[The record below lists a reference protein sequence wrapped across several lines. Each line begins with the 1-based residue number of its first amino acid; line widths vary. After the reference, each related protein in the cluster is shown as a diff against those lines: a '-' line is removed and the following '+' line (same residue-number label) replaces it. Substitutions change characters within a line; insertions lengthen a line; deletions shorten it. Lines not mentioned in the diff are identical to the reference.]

1 MKKILTN
8 LLKDIE
14 TKIANPEDI
23 KQLLKNKY
31 SDNLISIKVEKDMI
45 NYEIYTENYYFKN
58 SNGIVLSI
66 RLGNC
71 LNYGTNISIQSVFA
85 EDNNIIPIFIENK
98 KQSLNIENIIQKLCN
113 ISVETTDFENIRDP
127 YIVLTISQENLDNPL
142 LRNKALLYSYIML
155 DINAGLGIPIN
166 DNSIFHD
173 EWETENNMY
182 KMIKNFQHN
191 NPDLFKEMIILFD
204 HCTDYLNHRY
214 EEATQA
220 LYIIDH
226 QDQYRHVLDLKKE
239 IDHKKDKI
247 GYYLFKEDISNYDEE
262 DISKITNMKNE
273 KVSEIRSAIQ
283 SLNDHIEQLTHQLKY
298 PYKFFTK
305 DHYDSS
311 EFKIEIDTPH
321 ESLKALVEDKEYY
334 KEQQTYF
341 QKLIT
346 LSHKN
351 LDKQSEMNMELLDEI
366 TTLNLSC
373 GGKQTDFY
381 CQCITPEY
389 SIYCSENDDIAI
401 LDRCSKTILND
412 GTLYNELISK
422 IDKSETPILFGS
434 IPKISKQEEPSLSP
448 INFDQYLS

>member
-23 KQLLKNKY
+23 KQLLENEY
-31 SDNLISIKVEKDMI
+31 SDNLINIKVEKDMI
-45 NYEIYTENYYFKN
+45 NYEIHTENYYFKN

-66 RLGNC
+66 RLGDC

-85 EDNNIIPIFIENK
+85 EDNNNIIPIFIENK
-98 KQSLNIENIIQKLCN
+98 KQSLNIENIIQMLCN
-113 ISVETTDFENIRDP
+113 ISVDTADFEYIGDP
-127 YIVLTISQENLDNPL
+127 YIVLTMSEENLDNPF

-155 DINAGLGIPIN
+155 DINAGLGIPVN
-166 DNSIFHD
+166 DNFYD

-182 KMIKNFQHN
+182 KMIQNFQH

-204 HCTDYLNHRY
+204 HCTHYLNHRY

-239 IDHKKDKI
+239 IDHKKD
-247 GYYLFKEDISNYDEE
+247 
-262 DISKITNMKNE
+262 
-273 KVSEIRSAIQ
+273 
-283 SLNDHIEQLTHQLKY
+283 IEQLTH
-298 PYKFFTK
+298 
-305 DHYDSS
+305 
-311 EFKIEIDTPH
+311 
-321 ESLKALVEDKEYY
+321 LKALVEDKEYY

-346 LSHKN
+346 LSHEN
-351 LDKQSEMNMELLDEI
+351 IDKQSEMNMELLDEI

-373 GGKQTDFY
+373 GGKQTEFY

-389 SIYCSENDDIAI
+389 SIYCSEDNDIAI
-401 LDRCSKTILND
+401 VDRYSKTILND
-412 GTLYNELISK
+412 STLYNQIISK
-422 IDKSETPILFGS
+422 IDKCETPILFGI
-434 IPKISKQEEPSLSP
+434 IPKISREETPSLSP